1 MREISRS
8 AIVGHSAARLY
19 ALVEDVAAYP
29 RFLPWCLAAEV
40 KERSDNTMLARLEV
54 GMRALRQS
62 FTTRTVSR
70 PGESIHIALV
80 EGPFRAFNADWH
92 FTPLGDAACKI
103 EFRLAFEFSSRAAAA
118 SLGPL
123 FEHIA
128 DTMVDA
134 FTRRAEAL
142 HGDDTR

>member
-40 KERSDNTMLARLEV
+40 KERSEDAMLARLEV
-54 GMRALRQS
+54 GMRAVRQS
-62 FTTRTVSR
+62 FTTRTLNR
-70 PGESIHIALV
+70 PGQSIHIELV
-80 EGPFRAFNADWH
+80 EGPFRAFNADWR
-92 FTPLGDAACKI
+92 FTPLGDTACKI
-103 EFRLAFEFSSRAAAA
+103 EFRLAYDFSSRAGAA

-134 FTRRAEAL
+134 FVRRVDAL
-142 HGDDTR
+142 HGHDTR